1 MIFALSVF
9 MFVFY
14 QKGYDDGLTWRL
26 NENSTLT
33 DFLLKVF
40 AKSTDVLTQKVHI
53 DVDNIALL
61 EPNFDFDSS
70 KGELFVMI

>member
-1 MIFALSVF
+1 
-9 MFVFY
+9 MFFY

-40 AKSTDVLTQKVHI
+40 ANTSKDVWIQKVHI
-53 DVDNIALL
+53 DVDNVALL
-61 EPNFDFDSS
+61 EPNVTFDCN
-70 KGELFVMI
+70 KGELLVIYNTK